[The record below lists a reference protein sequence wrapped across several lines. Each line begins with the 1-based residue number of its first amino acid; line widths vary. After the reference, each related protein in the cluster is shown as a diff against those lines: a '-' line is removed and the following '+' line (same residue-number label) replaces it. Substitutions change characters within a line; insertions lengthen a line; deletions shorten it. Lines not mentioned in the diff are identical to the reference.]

1 MQTKPV
7 PAAFG
12 WLGIEPTWARGG
24 KDRVGTA
31 YTASTLIWFSFW
43 NGIITEVY
51 YPTVDRLQLRD
62 LQYLITDGNI
72 LFHEGS
78 VISNLNS
85 SGYASIRISGTSISC
100 APACPLLLRFTWID
114 VMSDG
119 K

>member
-1 MQTKPV
+1 MQTQPV

-12 WLGIEPTWARGG
+12 WPGIEPTGTRGG

-51 YPTVDRLQLRD
+51 YPTVDRLQLLD

-72 LFHEGS
+72 FFHDEKRHLKS
-78 VISNLNS
+78 QFE
-85 SGYASIRISGTSISC
+85 R
-100 APACPLLLRFTWID
+100 LRFHPNQRD
-114 VMSDG
+114 LDKLRPGMSVTPKVHLD
-119 K
+119 

>member
-12 WLGIEPTWARGG
+12 WLGIERTSARGG

-43 NGIITEVY
+43 MASSPNVY

-62 LQYLITDGNI
+62 FNT
-72 LFHEGS
+72 
-78 VISNLNS
+78 
-85 SGYASIRISGTSISC
+85 
-100 APACPLLLRFTWID
+100 
-114 VMSDG
+114 
-119 K
+119 